1 MPWADGLFSRSSLR
15 RVRPHSP
22 SDIPLEPLAASSHRS
37 ARHGSASPRTPL
49 CYEALFRPH
58 LVMKFSHSL
67 QFNSV
72 PDWADRYVA

>member
-1 MPWADGLFSRSSLR
+1 MPWADGLFSRSSLS
-15 RVRPHSP
+15 RVRPHS
-22 SDIPLEPLAASSHRS
+22 SLDIPLEPLAASSDLS
-37 ARHGSASPRTPL
+37 ARHSAPPPRTPL
-49 CYEALFRPH
+49 RYEAPFRPH